1 MLPVIPQP
9 GEPACGNRGD
19 RFAKG
24 GGRPFAMRE
33 ATSPPGG
40 PAHPFSWRRLKRR
53 LPVLAVTVA
62 VLTIL
67 GPFGT
72 FQDMGA
78 AARMAYWGGLVA
90 SGNALFDLVMLA
102 ARRLL
107 TDHGRTWPLMLA
119 TALLAVSLIQ
129 TLLVALLEQELRRP
143 SLVTPPGLAALY
155 GYVLVVTLLVAAP
168 PIWLELRDLGLIE
181 RKAPASTEG
190 PATPPAAPAP
200 HGAAPFLDRIPP
212 RLGRDLLAL
221 AMEDHY
227 VRVHTSAGSDL
238 ILMRLRDAVAELTGV
253 DGLQVHRSHWVAA
266 AAVAAVERRPDGKLT
281 LRLTNGLCVPVSRNC
296 APAVRAAGWAERAGA
311 SSA

>member
-1 MLPVIPQP
+1 
-9 GEPACGNRGD
+9 
-19 RFAKG
+19 
-24 GGRPFAMRE
+24 MRE
-33 ATSPPGG
+33 STSPPGG
-40 PAHPFSWRRLKRR
+40 PVHPFSWRRLKRR

-72 FQDMGA
+72 FQDMGF
-78 AARMAYWGGLVA
+78 AARLAYWGGLVA
-90 SGNALFDLVMLA
+90 SGNALFDLVMLV

-107 TDHGRTWPLMLA
+107 TDHERTWPLRMA

-143 SLVTPPGLAALY
+143 SLVTPLGLVALY
-155 GYVLVVTLLVAAP
+155 GYVVVVTLLVAAP
-168 PIWLELRDLGLIE
+168 PIWLERRDLGLVE
-181 RKAPASTEG
+181 RNAPIRSGE
-190 PATPPAAPAP
+190 PATQPAP
-200 HGAAPFLDRIPP
+200 RGDAPFLDRIPP

-221 AMEDHY
+221 EMEDHY

-238 ILMRLRDAVAELTGV
+238 ILMRLRDAIAELAGI

-266 AAVAAVERRPDGKLT
+266 AAVAVVERRPDGKLT

-311 SSA
+311 SSS